1 MPSPNSVE
9 FQRPDLG
16 AAYESFDHQA
26 WLAGL
31 VGLKVLRPFRTKV
44 ASGNFTVVP
53 PAEYHRVNSDKV
65 KRAPGATYDR
75 DEGKFGQSNFSC
87 QELGKEELLDDRER
101 AIYGYTGLN
110 FDQNAANR
118 AVHKV
123 LLSNEVNI
131 AGKVQDSSG
140 LAAQATAAGTVFTN
154 YASATPLAKLQA
166 ARESFRT
173 LNGIYPNALVIE
185 ATTLGHIKM
194 CAEYADRVKYNQGLR
209 EQANVEGGLAQ
220 FLDLDEIIVA
230 KSSKNTAGEG
240 ITTPT
245 FSGIWSPAICSLV
258 RVAKTDDLREMCT
271 GRTFMFEDL
280 IIDEYRAPDRR
291 SDVMRARIDL
301 DPVLIQSSLIWML
314 TGCV

>member
-9 FQRPDLG
+9 FERPDLG

-31 VGLKVLRPFRTKV
+31 VGLRVLRPFKTGV
-44 ASGNFTVVP
+44 AAGNFTVVP
-53 PAEYHRVNSDKV
+53 PAEYHRVNSDRV
-65 KRAPGATYDR
+65 KRAAGATYDR
-75 DEGKFGQSNFSC
+75 DEGKFGQASFAC

-118 AVHKV
+118 AVYKV
-123 LLSNEVNI
+123 LLANEVTI
-131 AGKVQDSSG
+131 ASKVQDSSG
-140 LAAQATAAGTVFTN
+140 LSAQATAAGTKFDQ
-154 YASATPLAKLQA
+154 YSSATPLAKLLG

-185 ATTLGHIKM
+185 ATTLSHIKA
-194 CAEYADRVKYNQGLR
+194 CDEYKDRVKHVYGLK
-209 EQANVEGGLAQ
+209 EQADAEAGIAAL
-220 FLDLDEIIVA
+220 LDLDEVIVA
-230 KSSKNTAGEG
+230 KSSKNTAAEG
-240 ITTPT
+240 LDPS
-245 FSGIWSPAICSLV
+245 FSGIWDKTICSLV

-314 TGCV
+314 TGCL